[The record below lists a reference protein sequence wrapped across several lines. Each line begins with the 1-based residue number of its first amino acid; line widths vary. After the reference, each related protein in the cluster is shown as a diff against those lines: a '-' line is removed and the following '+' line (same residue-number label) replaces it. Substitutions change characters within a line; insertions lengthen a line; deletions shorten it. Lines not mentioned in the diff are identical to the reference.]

1 MHYPMAKQ
9 KLISLAVAAAC
20 GAFLAPAYAQ
30 EAGQPTATTA
40 SGNATGTST
49 GANADQASGNG
60 ATADQASGAS
70 PNSGVV
76 ADATAAPQVVLV
88 KGIRQSMASSMNMK
102 RNATGFVDGIVAED
116 IGKFPDT
123 NLAESLQ
130 RISGVS
136 IDREIGEGSKVTVRG
151 VGPDFNLVLLN
162 GRQMPTSNLGDRNG
176 RAYDFAN
183 IASEA
188 ISQIQVYKSARAD
201 TPTGGIGAT
210 LNVMT
215 ARPLERN
222 GKQASIGIKGVH
234 DTSASELPGD
244 VKNGNKKVTPEISGI
259 YSNATADGKFGIAIS
274 GSYQERH
281 LGYNQAAV
289 PGGWRGPI
297 AAGDTGAWGNIP
309 QANTPGGANI
319 VNRPS
324 GDTIYSVPQN
334 LNYSMSGVQ
343 RERTNGQLVLQYAPS
358 KALTTTLDYTYSE
371 NKIHTRRQD
380 MSAWFNFGPSSSSWG
395 DPVGGVAPPLTYTE
409 IINPATSDIAMGGAD
424 FATRTQNKSLGF
436 NAVWKATSDLRVE
449 FDAHKSSA
457 ESTPDSPWGSSNT
470 LGTASFSRGTTTG
483 DFTQDFPVLSI
494 EGADF
499 ARAGQQVTG
508 STFQNGYMKGEV
520 EQAQAKA
527 SLKMFEASELNF
539 GLALTEANNRS
550 AFSNQQRET
559 WGGATSAADYPS
571 SLWHQESLR
580 QYFDKINGSNN
591 PNLFNTFYTFDFAQV
606 RQIAANASGQP
617 ELYLPKTTY
626 DNDQRTRERS
636 KSLYLQFNTDWDFGL
651 PVHTGIGV
659 RYENTHVVSTALVPI
674 PNGYSWDSN
683 NEFKVRFGDKNF
695 TTLTGKY
702 QYFLPTVD
710 ADVDLR
716 PDMKLRFAYGETI
729 GRPRWDQIAGGQTLL
744 ELGRVIGGDGSQG
757 NPSLKPVHSK
767 NTDLSY
773 EWYYGKQS
781 FFSIGHFRKNLKN
794 YAGTSQFVAQPFD
807 VHTPVGGAYWNEALA
822 NGCATSDTTCIRNYI
837 FRNKAGQPGVTVE
850 GVDAN
855 GNLTGKILGQASDP
869 VANFTITTFS
879 NEKRAMLYGTELNV
893 QHMFGNSGFGV
904 QANYTFVDSG
914 LRFNNNSLGEQFA
927 LPGLSDSANLVGI
940 YENDKWT
947 VRAALNWRDEFLSS
961 TFDSAGPNP
970 QYQEAYKQFD
980 LSVGYAVNDR
990 LSIQFEGIN
999 LTNETQRSHGR
1010 TKNQVLYA
1018 TQSGPRYMLGARY
1031 KF

>member
-1 MHYPMAKQ
+1 MHYPLAKQ

-30 EAGQPTATTA
+30 ETSPPADTTTTATG
-40 SGNATGTST
+40 SNAGT
-49 GANADQASGNG
+49 
-60 ATADQASGAS
+60 TADQASGAS
-70 PNSGVV
+70 TNSAVV
-76 ADATAAPQVVLV
+76 ADESAAPAVVIV
-88 KGIRQSMASSMNMK
+88 KGLRQSMASSMNMK

-176 RAYDFAN
+176 RAFDFAN
-183 IASEA
+183 IASES

-201 TPTGGIGAT
+201 SPTGGIGAT

-234 DTSASELPGD
+234 DTSADNLPDD
-244 VKNGNKKVTPEISGI
+244 VKRGDKVTPEISGI
-259 YSNATADGKFGIAIS
+259 YSTATADGKFGIAIS
-274 GSYQERH
+274 GSYQERN

-297 AAGDTGAWGNIP
+297 RANDSGAWGNIP
-309 QANTPGGANI
+309 QANTPGGADI

-343 RERTNGQLVLQYAPS
+343 RQRTNGQLVLQYAPS

-371 NKIHTRRQD
+371 NKIQTRRQD
-380 MSAWFNFGPSSSSWG
+380 MSAWFNFGPSSSAWG
-395 DPVGGVAPPLTYTE
+395 DPVGGVAPPLVYSE

-436 NAVWKATSDLRVE
+436 NAVWKPNSDLRLE
-449 FDAHKSSA
+449 LDAHTSSA

-494 EGADF
+494 VGADF
-499 ARAGQQVTG
+499 NRAGQQVTG

-520 EQAQAKA
+520 EQAQFKG
-527 SLKMFEASELNF
+527 SQKLFEASELNF
-539 GLALTEANNRS
+539 GLALTEVNNRS

-580 QYFDKINGSNN
+580 QYFDKIDGSDN
-591 PNLFNTFYTFDFAQV
+591 PNLFNTFYTFDFGQV
-606 RQIAANASGQP
+606 RQIASDASGQP

-626 DNDQRTRERS
+626 DTDQRTRERS

-683 NEFKVRFGDKNF
+683 NEFKVRFGDKSF

-702 QYFLPTVD
+702 HYFLPTLD

-716 PDMKLRFAYGETI
+716 SDMKLRFAYGETI
-729 GRPRWDQIAGGQTLL
+729 GRPRWDQIAGGQVLL

-767 NTDLSY
+767 NTDLSF

-807 VHTPVGGAYWNEALA
+807 VHTPVGGAFWNEALA
-822 NGCATSDTTCIRNYI
+822 NGCATADTTCIRNYI

-855 GNLTGKILGQASDP
+855 GNLTGKILGQPTDP

-893 QHMFGNSGFGV
+893 QHMFGNSGFGI

-914 LRFNNNSLGEQFA
+914 LRFNNSSLGEQFA

-970 QYQEAYKQFD
+970 IYQEAYKQVD
-980 LSVGYAVNDR
+980 LSIGYAFSDR
-990 LSIQFEGIN
+990 LTVQFEAIN
-999 LTNETQRSHGR
+999 LTDETQRSHGR

>member
-1 MHYPMAKQ
+1 MHYPLAKQ

-20 GAFLAPAYAQ
+20 GAFLAPAWAQ
-30 EAGQPTATTA
+30 EASPSATTTGA
-40 SGNATGTST
+40 SGSSAGS
-49 GANADQASGNG
+49 
-60 ATADQASGAS
+60 TADQASGSTTSQAS
-70 PNSGVV
+70 GASANSAVV
-76 ADATAAPQVVLV
+76 DDATASPQVVVV

-136 IDREIGEGSKVTVRG
+136 IDRSIGEGSKVTVRG

-176 RAYDFAN
+176 RAFDFAN
-183 IASEA
+183 IASEG

-222 GKQASIGIKGVH
+222 GQQASIGIKGVH
-234 DTSASELPGD
+234 DTSASNLPDD
-244 VKNGNKKVTPEISGI
+244 VKRGDKVTPEVSGI
-259 YSNATADGKFGIAIS
+259 YSTASADGKFGIAIS
-274 GSYQERH
+274 GSYQERN

-297 AAGDTGAWGNIP
+297 RANDSGAWGNIP

-343 RERTNGQLVLQYAPS
+343 RQRTNGQLVLQYAPS

-371 NKIHTRRQD
+371 NKIQTRRQD
-380 MSAWFNFGPSSSSWG
+380 MSAWFNFGPSTSAWG
-395 DPVGGVAPPLTYTE
+395 DPVGGVAPPLVYSET
-409 IINPATSDIAMGGAD
+409 IDPATSDIAMGGAN

-436 NAVWKATSDLRVE
+436 NAVWKPNSDLRLE
-449 FDAHKSSA
+449 FDGHKSSA

-470 LGTASFSRGTTTG
+470 LGTASFSRGTTTA

-494 EGADF
+494 VGADF

-520 EQAQAKA
+520 DQAQIKG
-527 SLKMFEASELNF
+527 SQKLFEASELNF
-539 GLALTEANNRS
+539 GLGLTEVNNRS

-571 SLWHQESLR
+571 SLFHQESLR

-591 PNLFNTFYTFDFAQV
+591 PNLFNTFYTFDFDQV
-606 RQIAANASGQP
+606 RQIAAQASGQP
-617 ELYLPKTTY
+617 ELYQPKTTY
-626 DNDQRTRERS
+626 DTDQRTRERS

-674 PNGYSWDSN
+674 PNGYSWDAN

-729 GRPRWDQIAGGQTLL
+729 GRPRWDQIAGGQVIL

-807 VHTPVGGAYWNEALA
+807 VHTPVGGAFWNEALA
-822 NGCATSDTTCIRNYI
+822 SGCGTADTTCIRNYI
-837 FRNKAGQPGVTVE
+837 FRTKAGQPGVTVD

-855 GNLTGKILGQASDP
+855 GNLTGKILGQPTDP

-914 LRFNNNSLGEQFA
+914 LRFNNSSLGEQFA

-947 VRAALNWRDEFLSS
+947 VRAALNWRDEFLSG
-961 TFDSAGPNP
+961 TFDDAGPNP
-970 QYQEAYKQFD
+970 VYQEAYKQVD
-980 LSVGYAVNDR
+980 LSIGYAVNDR